1 MKVILFT
8 LLIAC
13 SLSYNPSAA
22 VSYAKQ
28 YCSNYN
34 PKYPNYRNL
43 GGDCANFVSQCLIA
57 GGMNFNGC
65 QNVKKSGVIAGVT
78 SLKNCLEKK
87 GWHVSSTKPASF
99 KAGYPMVKPNLSH
112 AIIATQ
118 VSGNTVYYSGHTND
132 VCNQKL
138 GYSVLYIYP

>member
-1 MKVILFT
+1 MKVILFS
-8 LLIAC
+8 LLIAF

-22 VSYAKQ
+22 VEYAKK

-34 PKYPNYRNL
+34 PQYTSYRNM

-57 GGMNFNGC
+57 GGMNFSGC
-65 QNVKKSGVIAGVT
+65 QNVKSNGVIAGVT
-78 SLKNCLEKK
+78 SLKNCLIKK
-87 GWHVSSTKPASF
+87 GWHLSTTKPSGF
-99 KAGYPMVKPNLSH
+99 KAGYPMVKPDLSH
-112 AIIATQ
+112 AIIATT

-132 VCNQKL
+132 VCNKKL